1 MKQSLTAIALCLT
14 VWLSTPVAFAGPHG
28 GGGFGGGNGGDH
40 FFDRNNDGYNDA
52 YSLQDLQERRRARE
66 ERGFQRL
73 KQLKWQTGYTMPQH
87 YRSDRYKV
95 DYGHYNLPKP
105 ARGQQWYKV
114 NNDYLLINDDNTIIQ
129 VR

>member
-1 MKQSLTAIALCLT
+1 MKQCLTAIALCLT
-14 VWLSTPVAFAGPHG
+14 VWLSIPVTFAAPHG
-28 GGGFGGGNGGDH
+28 GNSGFGGHRGEERG
-40 FFDRNNDGYNDA
+40 FDIPVDYDDSMSMQN
-52 YSLQDLQERRRARE
+52 LQERRRVRE

-73 KQLKWQTGYTMPQH
+73 KQLKWQTGYTIPQH

-95 DYGHYNLPKP
+95 DYTDSRLSKP

-114 NNDYLLINDDNTIIQ
+114 NNDYLLIDDDNTIIQ